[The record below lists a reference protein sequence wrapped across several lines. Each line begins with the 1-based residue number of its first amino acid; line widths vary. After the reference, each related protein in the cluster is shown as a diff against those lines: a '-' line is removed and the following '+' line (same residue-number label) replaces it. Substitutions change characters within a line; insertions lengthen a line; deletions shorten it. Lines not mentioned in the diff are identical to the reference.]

1 MYYLKQY
8 NIVLAKFNM
17 YFDNLGY
24 RVEDFTYDESKKE
37 LLPMNLVK
45 SNEGMASWLKNRSI
59 PKNREFVDSFLTKT
73 SIGNNNIK
81 GIIDICKGLSLND
94 SYWISSDGFD
104 KTFEE
109 VNLYENRFSNI
120 LGLIAFTGFGSSI
133 KSDFLSS
140 PEFTTNGMLA
150 KCWRRINGKIYLYK
164 SGTTGAANTGLEPY
178 SEYYASQ
185 IAECMKLDHV
195 DYNISKWK
203 NKLCSTCELFTDIN
217 HSFMPI
223 GYLVKTNSFLDI
235 INYYKNLGEDYYNA
249 LSDMIVF
256 DAIICNTDRHYGNFG
271 LIIDNITNKPV
282 KAAPIF
288 DNGLSLFNYGM
299 DKDDLKS
306 VESALEYSKTRHP
319 AGYADFISVAK
330 EYMTDSTKGK
340 LKNLINFKFKKHP
353 RYNLNDKRLKILEK
367 IIQIRVLE
375 LLN

>member
-8 NIVLAKFNM
+8 NIVLAKFNI
-17 YFDNLGY
+17 YFDNFGY
-24 RVEDFTYDESKKE
+24 RVEDFTFDESKKE
-37 LLPMNLVK
+37 LLPLNLVS

-59 PKNREFVDSFLTKT
+59 PKNREFVDSILVRTF
-73 SIGNNNIK
+73 IGNNNIK

-94 SYWISSDGFD
+94 SYWVSSDDFN

-133 KSDFLSS
+133 KSSFLSS

-185 IAECMKLDHV
+185 IAKCMGIDHV
-195 DYNISKWK
+195 EYNISKWRK
-203 NKLCSTCELFTDIN
+203 KLCSTCELFTDIN

-223 GYLVKTNSFLDI
+223 SYLIKINSFLDI
-235 INYYKNLGEDYYNA
+235 INYYKKMGEDYYNA

-271 LIIDNITNKPV
+271 LIIDNKTNKPI
-282 KAAPIF
+282 KTAPIF
-288 DNGLSLFNYGM
+288 DNGLSLFNYAM
-299 DKDDLKS
+299 DDNLKS
-306 VESALEYSKTRHP
+306 VESAIEYSKTRHP
-319 AGYADFISVAK
+319 ACYADFISVAK
-330 EYMTDSTKGK
+330 EVMTDSTKSK